1 MRTHVIALTCVVL
14 IIVAAPRISAQESLD
29 AARALYSSAE
39 YDSALAMLDGLLR
52 NGSAGEDRHSI
63 EMYRVL
69 CLVAMR
75 RDGEARGAIEL
86 LVARNPLYRPASDL
100 PPRIRNVYD
109 ETRRRVLPSAIQTKY
124 QEAKSAYDA
133 KDYVSARR
141 GFSEVLEVLADPE
154 VAAAANQSP
163 LADVRTLAKGFEEL
177 SAKAIVPSERVAAV
191 PEQQPIAPVA
201 PVPQPAPPA
210 PRVEKIYTAADPNVV
225 PPVTINQRIPAF
237 PERVRVPRT
246 GIVEVLID
254 PTGAVESATIVEPL
268 TPQIDRLTLAATRN
282 WQYQPATVNGVPVK
296 FVKRIQISVVPSP

>member
-1 MRTHVIALTCVVL
+1 
-14 IIVAAPRISAQESLD
+14 
-29 AARALYSSAE
+29 
-39 YDSALAMLDGLLR
+39 MLDGLLR

-282 WQYQPATVNGVPVK
+282 WQYQPATLNGVPVK

>member
-1 MRTHVIALTCVVL
+1 
-14 IIVAAPRISAQESLD
+14 
-29 AARALYSSAE
+29 
-39 YDSALAMLDGLLR
+39 MLDGLLR

-254 PTGAVESATIVEPL
+254 PTGAVETATIVEPL

-296 FVKRIQISVVPSP
+296 LVKRIQISVVPSP